1 MRLGGDGATGRC
13 YRFLESTTTW
23 TCARMSKA
31 FIAAVLQNSPP
42 YTSFTTS
49 KAGKNMLFEFSPV
62 LTKSL

>member
-1 MRLGGDGATGRC
+1 
-13 YRFLESTTTW
+13 
-23 TCARMSKA
+23 MSKA